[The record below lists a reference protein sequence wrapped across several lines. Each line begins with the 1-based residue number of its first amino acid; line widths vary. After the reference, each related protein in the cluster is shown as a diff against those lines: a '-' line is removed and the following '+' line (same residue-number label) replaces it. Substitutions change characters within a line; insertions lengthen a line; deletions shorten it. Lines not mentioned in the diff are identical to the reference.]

1 MINAEVMLVL
11 KTGKR
16 PPGKKT
22 SVSNPYPPGNCLLFD
37 PTSSRN
43 FRCPQWG
50 GGGGGGGGEGVR
62 IFSGTTHWNSRLFW
76 REIA

>member
-50 GGGGGGGGEGVR
+50 GGGGGGKD
-62 IFSGTTHWNSRLFW
+62 ILWNYTL
-76 REIA
+76 ELEAILA